1 MASMYYQSSQPI
13 QRSKSGL
20 PRPDMNKTGVI
31 YMKLEEDVPIF
42 SKYKVKYPLNDK
54 ISHLVVSSDIL
65 VLALVNNSLLRID
78 LRHPEAPEDID
89 INKHLNQTKIS
100 ALFLDP
106 LGNHLLI
113 SLSPDLVGA
122 QAELLYLPKKSTRA
136 KQLSKFKGH
145 VITAVAWNFG
155 NDLENSTGRILLGT
169 SKGLIIESEIGMEN
183 DRIFGTS
190 SGQYF
195 EQYWKQVF
203 DIGKGS
209 DTPITGIE
217 FHHVPRTD
225 RYFIIVTTL
234 TQLYQFIGES
244 VGSDD
249 RQLLQPIFSKYLSK
263 PEMYLAMISSLTYSK
278 LQFYYP
284 SPRSLPKNIAW
295 LTGSGLFIGKI
306 DASAPGGS
314 DNFIVQQDMIQFPKT
329 SDPSLETST
338 MPLSFILT
346 EFHALL
352 LYSDHVK
359 GLCTLNKELIF
370 EDLHNETYGQLI
382 NITKDPVRNT
392 VWAYSEKAVF
402 KYKVAKEDRN
412 VWQVYVENGMFDL
425 AKQYCQDNP
434 AHMDQ
439 VLIKQAEKYFEEKQ
453 YQESAIHYAKSHC
466 SFEEISLKFLQIGQ
480 VEALKTFLIKK
491 LETLRD
497 VDKTQITMIVVW
509 VTELFLKQFSE
520 LTIQEKTGS
529 IEYERLQK
537 EFEAFLTKEEVAG
550 SVRDNQDTLYKLI
563 ASHGN
568 KENMIQFAMF
578 NKDYEKVVC
587 HLIHKN
593 NYHEALDIL
602 KRENKKELF
611 YQFAPTLMQAI
622 PKLTFQVIINH
633 WGGLEPSKLIP
644 ALIKCDQN
652 DMQVLEVI
660 NYLEYCVYSLRTQE
674 QAIHNYLLTLYAR
687 RNSPK
692 LMSYL
697 TTQGQDARLVCYDIH
712 YALKLCR
719 EHNLTEACV
728 QLSTLVGM
736 WEAAV
741 DLALQ
746 VGPDLAKRTASLPPP
761 SSGSDTD
768 LRKRLWLKIAEHV
781 VKEKDD
787 IKEAMEFIQQC
798 DLIKIED
805 ILPFFSNFVTIDHF
819 KDAICTSLQ
828 EYNQHIQDLK
838 EEMEEAT
845 KSAEIIRQDIQSFRN
860 RHTVVKAH
868 DLCCVCDCRL
878 LARAFYVFPCGHRFH
893 SDCLLHQVHPLL
905 PTGKRNRLHD
915 LQKQLGSFSLREDN
929 ESVGSSSYTAR
940 EQIKGDI
947 DNIVASEC
955 LFCGEMMIR
964 SIDQPFIED
973 EDFDR
978 VFKEWL

>member
-1 MASMYYQSSQPI
+1 MASYYQSSQPI

-20 PRPDMNKTGVI
+20 PRPEMNKTGVI

-42 SKYKVKYPLNDK
+42 SKYKVDYPLQDK
-54 ISHLVVSSDIL
+54 ICHLVVSSDIL
-65 VLALVNNSLLRID
+65 VLALANNKLLRID
-78 LRHPEAPEDID
+78 LRQPDTPEEID

-100 ALFLDP
+100 SLFLDP

-113 SLSPDLVGA
+113 SLSPDLIGA
-122 QAELLYLPKKSTRA
+122 QAELLYVPKKSTRA

-145 VITAVAWNFG
+145 IITAVAWNFG
-155 NDLENSTGRILLGT
+155 NDAENTTGPILLGT
-169 SKGLIIESEIGMEN
+169 SKGIIIESEIGMEN
-183 DRIFGTS
+183 DRIFQTS
-190 SGQYF
+190 L

-209 DTPITGIE
+209 ETPITGIE

-225 RYFIIVTTL
+225 RYFIIVTTI
-234 TQLYQFIGES
+234 TQLYQFIGET
-244 VGSDD
+244 VGSDE
-249 RQLLQPIFSKYLSK
+249 RPVLQQIFSKYFSK
-263 PEMYLAMISSLTYSK
+263 PEMFLAMVSSLSYSK
-278 LQFYYP
+278 LQFHYP
-284 SPRSLPKNIAW
+284 SSRSVPKNVAW
-295 LTGSGLFIGKI
+295 LTGSGLYTGKI
-306 DASAPGGS
+306 DVSTLSGADTVIFHP
-314 DNFIVQQDMIQFPKT
+314 DMVQFPKT
-329 SDPSLETST
+329 TDPSLELST
-338 MPLSFILT
+338 TPLSFILT

-352 LYSDHVK
+352 LYVDHVK
-359 GLCTLNKELIF
+359 GICTLNNELIF
-370 EDLHNETYGQLI
+370 EDMHNEAFGQLI

-392 VWAYSEKAVF
+392 IWAYSEKAVF

-412 VWQVYVENGMFDL
+412 VWQVYVEKGMFDL

-439 VLIKQAEKYFEEKQ
+439 VLIKQAESFFEEEQ
-453 YQESAIHYAKSHC
+453 YEESAIHYAKTHC
-466 SFEEISLKFLQIGQ
+466 SFEEIALKFLQANEI
-480 VEALKTFLIKK
+480 EALKMFLIKK
-491 LETLRD
+491 LETLKEG
-497 VDKTQITMIVVW
+497 DKTQITMIVVW
-509 VTELFLKQFSE
+509 VTELFLKQLGTLKNE
-520 LTIQEKTGS
+520 DKTDTP
-529 IEYERLQK
+529 EYMILKR
-537 EFEAFLTKEEVAG
+537 EFDAFLTKKEVIG
-550 SVRDNQDTLYKLI
+550 SVRDNQDTLYKLM
-563 ASHGN
+563 ASHGD
-568 KENMIQFAMF
+568 KDNMIQFAMLNRDF
-578 NKDYEKVVC
+578 EKVV
-587 HLIHKN
+587 HHHISKN
-593 NYHEALDIL
+593 NFHEALEIL
-602 KRENKKELF
+602 KTENKKELF

-633 WGGLEPSKLIP
+633 WGGLDPSKLIP
-644 ALIKCDQN
+644 ALITCDKN
-652 DMQVLEVI
+652 DAQVLEVI

-674 QAIHNYLLTLYAR
+674 PAIHNYLLTLYAK

-697 TTQGQDARLVCYDIH
+697 TTQGQDGRLVCYDIH

-728 QLSTLVGM
+728 QLSTLLGM

-746 VGPDLAKRTASLPPP
+746 VGPELAKRTASMPPP
-761 SSGSDTD
+761 TPGSDPD

-787 IKEAMEFIQQC
+787 IQEAMEFIQQC

-805 ILPFFSNFVTIDHF
+805 ILPFFSDFVTIDHF

-838 EEMEEAT
+838 EEMDEAT
-845 KSAEIIRQDIQSFRN
+845 KSAEVIRQDIQSFRN
-860 RHTVVKAH
+860 RHTVIRAH

-878 LARAFYVFPCGHRFH
+878 LARAFYVFPCGHLFH

-915 LQKQLGSFSLREDN
+915 LQKQLATFSLRDDTA
-929 ESVGSSSYTAR
+929 SLGSSSLGAR

-973 EDFDR
+973 ENFDR